1 MASDTPDGPPAGAAA
16 ARPRRRPLRSALAV
30 VLILAAALLTAPAV
44 VAVWAAS
51 EIDDTDRYLATV
63 APLARNP
70 AVQAAVTD
78 RVTTAVVDRLPAA
91 PIPGTTG
98 DDLLGDLLRQF
109 APVLG
114 AGLAGVVH
122 GLVRDIVTSD
132 AFPAIWTAVNRDAH
146 AALDDALAGRG
157 GAVTVTDDT
166 VTLDLAPV
174 VEQARAALVADG
186 VAAAAAI
193 PDVDATYTLVRSDRV
208 GTTRDVL
215 RRLAGAGPLV
225 PVSAVACALAG
236 VLCAVRRRRALTAAA
251 LAMAAAA
258 AALGIALVVLRGRY
272 LDRLPAD
279 VDRAAAAA
287 VYDALVR
294 HLRGAV
300 RTVVV
305 FGVLVALGA
314 WLGGPGRHPRRVR
327 GRCRAGL
334 ARVRTAVGA
343 TGVRPGPVGRFVHRR
358 KSWLRGAAVAAAVA
372 VPVFWPYPTALV
384 VLWLAA
390 ALLAVLTVLEL
401 LDTGGPGAPAPTA
414 GEEAR

>member
-16 ARPRRRPLRSALAV
+16 ARPRRHPLRSALAV

-44 VAVWAAS
+44 VAAWAAS

-78 RVTTAVVDRLPAA
+78 RVTTAVVDRLPADLL
-91 PIPGTTG
+91 PGATG
-98 DDLLGDLLRQF
+98 DNPLGDLLQQF
-109 APVLG
+109 APALG
-114 AGLAGVVH
+114 AGLAGLVH

-146 AALDDALAGRG
+146 AALDDALAGRD
-157 GAVTVTDDT
+157 GAVTITDDT

-174 VEQARAALVADG
+174 VEQVRAGLVADG

-208 GTTRDVL
+208 GATRDVL
-215 RRLAGAGPLV
+215 RRLAEYGFRV
-225 PVSAVACALAG
+225 PVCAVACALAG

-258 AALGIALVVLRGRY
+258 AALGTALVLLRGRY

-294 HLRGAV
+294 HLHGAV

-305 FGVLVALGA
+305 LGVIVALGA
-314 WLGGPGRHPRRVR
+314 WLGGPGRAPRQVR

-334 ARVRTAVGA
+334 GRVRTAVGA
-343 TGVRPGPVGRFVHRR
+343 TGARPGPVGRFVHRR
-358 KSWLRGAAVAAAVA
+358 KPWLSAAAVAAAA
-372 VPVFWPYPTALV
+372 VVLVLRPYPTALV
-384 VLWLAA
+384 VLGLAA
-390 ALLAVLTVLEL
+390 ALLVVLAVLEL
-401 LDTGGPGAPAPTA
+401 LDTGGPGAAGPTA
-414 GEEAR
+414 GKEAR